1 MARMILHRLFGAGN
15 KRGGDALVVEP
26 VVTPKPAEMVMR
38 LSKK

>member
-1 MARMILHRLFGAGN
+1 MAMIVHRLFGAGD

-26 VVTPKPAEMVMR
+26 VVMPKPAEMVMR